1 MSTVE
6 EIEQAI
12 DKLSKAEV
20 AEINARLFDRQIAR
34 DAEAGILDDLAA
46 EALKDLHEG
55 RARPL

>member
-20 AEINARLFDRQIAR
+20 AEINAWLFDRQIAR
-34 DAEAGILDDLAA
+34 DTEAGILDDLAA